1 MHVNKLNISIVIAF
15 NALLELVPPPAV
27 STAFIDRALLPA
39 AAAWDTASCRV
50 EGADASGHLLLAFPS
65 PRAPGESNL
74 LVCRPVPSS
83 SGGAGK
89 AKGKG
94 HFLPA
99 FPEDVLGLAISPAA
113 PTGIIADHGANT
125 GDAYFVAQV
134 QSAPSST
141 PVVAV
146 ALCFSSDES
155 KWTVREV
162 AGDDRWRDF
171 HANSVVSH
179 DRGVHGDGLLVFV
192 DRNHGL
198 LLFHPRAIASRFV
211 QFPDPP
217 EGGGGGETEEEADAS
232 VDSSEGKIIYV
243 VFYDVPDGTMIGLW
257 CLSEENLRWNPH
269 FNLCSDE
276 VFHCDER
283 LLPLQGVR
291 SVGPVDPYRMTR
303 MVFGVRCLADGT
315 FSSFCVEVT
324 PAGMVLRRVQLLGD
338 VESCA
343 CLDSV
348 VCPLQGTPKRSW
360 METVNSAVQ
369 DGKQVGMIALSAFS
383 PGQASASAELHG
395 SREKRCK
402 ASTIAG

>member
-1 MHVNKLNISIVIAF
+1 MACLVDCIGWWCNV
-15 NALLELVPPPAV
+15 LLELVPPPAV

-89 AKGKG
+89 AKGKW

-99 FPEDVLGLAISPAA
+99 FPEDVLGLSISPAA

-146 ALCFSSDES
+146 ALCFSSDDS

-171 HANSVVSH
+171 HANSMVSH
-179 DRGVHGDGLLVFV
+179 DRGVHSDGLLVFV
-192 DRNHGL
+192 DMNHGL
-198 LLFHPRAIASRFV
+198 LLFHPWAIASRFV

-243 VFYDVPDGTMIGLW
+243 V
-257 CLSEENLRWNPH
+257 
-269 FNLCSDE
+269 
-276 VFHCDER
+276 
-283 LLPLQGVR
+283 
-291 SVGPVDPYRMTR
+291 MTG
-303 MVFGVRCLADGT
+303 MVFAVRCPAD
-315 FSSFCVEVT
+315 
-324 PAGMVLRRVQLLGD
+324 
-338 VESCA
+338 
-343 CLDSV
+343 
-348 VCPLQGTPKRSW
+348 GTPKRSW

-369 DGKQVGMIALSAFS
+369 DGKQVGMIALSAVQKGRKYADKL
-383 PGQASASAELHG
+383 PGAVQKVNVSNG
-395 SREKRCK
+395 
-402 ASTIAG
+402 

>member
-1 MHVNKLNISIVIAF
+1 MSSSSSSRARASESGGRDIPWVLLDRTPRLTDFGGMAHDADV
-15 NALLELVPPPAV
+15 LLELVPPPAV
-27 STAFIDRALLPA
+27 STVFLDRALLPD
-39 AAAWDTASCRV
+39 AAAWETAPCRV

-303 MVFGVRCLADGT
+303 MVFGVRCPAD
-315 FSSFCVEVT
+315 
-324 PAGMVLRRVQLLGD
+324 
-338 VESCA
+338 
-343 CLDSV
+343 
-348 VCPLQGTPKRSW
+348 GTPKRRW

-369 DGKQVGMIALSAFS
+369 DGKQVGMIALSAVQKGRKYVDKL
-383 PGQASASAELHG
+383 PGAVQLVGGALGLSHTSAL
-395 SREKRCK
+395 R
-402 ASTIAG
+402 